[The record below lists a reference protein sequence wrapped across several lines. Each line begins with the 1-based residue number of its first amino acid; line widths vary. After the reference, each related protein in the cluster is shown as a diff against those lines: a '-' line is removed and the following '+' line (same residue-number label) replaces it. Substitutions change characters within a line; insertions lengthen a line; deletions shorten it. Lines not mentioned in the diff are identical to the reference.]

1 MHSKRW
7 QIAIIFPCLF
17 SALLYSEGFQKQS
30 DGVLFELTKQ
40 KPTDPQWL
48 KIQVCTENIFR
59 VIAAPEK
66 SFSNRTSLMVE
77 KTTWDQIPFT
87 VKERGD
93 WIEIATTQ
101 TKVRVDSK
109 TGMIAFYDQHNNIL
123 LQEKSGGGKVIT
135 AAEVGGEQTYHI
147 QSLFESPHDEAFY
160 GLGGHQNSIMNYKG
174 HDVDLWQRNMVE
186 VVPFLV
192 SNKNY
197 GILWD
202 NNSHTKFGDTREF
215 ESLSTLILRSKDG
228 SEAGLTAEYFK
239 DTALTTLVTSRTESR
254 IEHEFTDVNDEFPS
268 GFPQN
273 VAAVRWSGTIESKE
287 LGVHKFRL
295 YCSGY
300 TKLWLDGKL
309 VVDSW
314 RQNWNP
320 WIHLPRLEMK
330 TGKKYE
336 IKVEWIHSGGYIGL
350 KCLTPEQ
357 GDILNTI
364 SLYSEVAD
372 QIDYYFVHG
381 NNLDQVIHGYRVIT
395 GKAPMMPKW
404 AMGFWQSREHYNSQ
418 DDILSTVKEFRQRQI
433 PLDNIVQDWF
443 YWKENSWGSHEFD
456 FTRYHDPKGMIQTL
470 HNDLHS
476 QIMISVWPKFYV
488 GLKNYDLF
496 NEKGWL
502 YKRNVEQGQKDWVG
516 PGYVST
522 FYDSYNADARKLFW
536 KLMNEKL
543 FSIGINGWW
552 LDCTEPDICSNLSR
566 TETILRQSPTALGS
580 GYRYLNAFSLMNA
593 KGVYEGQRSTSENQ
607 RVYILTRSAFAGQQ
621 RYSATTWSGDIA
633 SRWYDLK
640 AQISSGMNFTL
651 SGIPYWSMDIGG
663 FSVEPRYEKPT
674 DADLDEWRE
683 LNTRWFQF
691 GTFVPIFRV
700 HGQYP
705 LREVYNIAPDNHPAY
720 QSIVAY
726 DKLRYRLMP
735 YIYSLTGMVTH
746 QDYTIM
752 RGLVMDFGYDKKVLD
767 INDQFMFGPA
777 FLVNPVTEYK
787 ARTRSLYLPAG
798 SEWYDLRNG
807 NYLKG
812 GRTVEANAPYTDIPV
827 YVKAGSIIPCG
838 PEIQY
843 TTEKPA
849 DPIRLFV
856 YTGNDGSFTLYE
868 DENINYNY
876 EKDKFSMIPLSYNEK
891 EHTLNIGKRHGE
903 YPGMLG
909 TRTFEI
915 KWISRNK
922 PSGLDFQSKPD
933 AIVLYDGNIQTV
945 EMKER

>member
-1 MHSKRW
+1 MNIKRW
-7 QIAIIFPCLF
+7 QIAIIIPWLF
-17 SALLYSEGFQKQS
+17 SGILHSESFQKQS

-40 KPTDPQWL
+40 KPTDPQYL
-48 KIQVCTENIFR
+48 KIQVCNENIFH
-59 VIAAPEK
+59 VIATPEK
-66 SFSNRTSLMVE
+66 LFSSRSSLMVDR
-77 KTTWDQIPFT
+77 TTWDPVPFT
-87 VKERGD
+87 VREQGD

-101 TKVRVDSK
+101 TKVRVNYK
-109 TGMIAFYDQHNNIL
+109 TGVIAFYDQHNNIL
-123 LQEKSGGGKVIT
+123 LQEKAGLGKLIT
-135 AAEVGGEQTYHI
+135 ATKVGGEQTYHI
-147 QSLFESPHDEAFY
+147 QNIFESPQDEAFY

-174 HDVDLWQRNMVE
+174 HDVDLWQHNMVE

-202 NNSHTKFGDTREF
+202 NNSHTKFGDIREF
-215 ESLSTLILRSKDG
+215 ESLSALMLRSKDG
-228 SEAGLTAEYFK
+228 SEVGLTAEYFK
-239 DTALTTLVTSRTESR
+239 DTAFTNLLTSRTEPR
-254 IEHEFTDVNDEFPS
+254 IDHEFTDVNDEFPS
-268 GFPQN
+268 GFQQN
-273 VAAVRWSGTIESKE
+273 VAAIRWSGTIESKDS
-287 LGVHKFRL
+287 GIHKFRL

-320 WIHLPRLEMK
+320 WIHLPHLEMK
-330 TGKKYE
+330 AGKKYQL
-336 IKVEWIHSGGYIGL
+336 KVEWIHSGGYIGL
-350 KCLTPEQ
+350 KCLTPEKSEMQ
-357 GDILNTI
+357 NTM

-381 NNLDQVIHGYRVIT
+381 DNLDQVIHGYRIIT
-395 GKAPMMPKW
+395 GKTPMMPKW

-418 DDILSTVKEFRQRQI
+418 DDILLTVKEFRKRQI

-443 YWKENSWGSHEFD
+443 YWKEDSWGSHEFD
-456 FTRYHDPKGMIQTL
+456 SKRYHDPKGMIQTL

-488 GLKNYDLF
+488 GLRNYDLF
-496 NEKGWL
+496 NEKSWL

-522 FYDSYNADARKLFW
+522 FYDSYNTDARKLFW

-543 FSIGINGWW
+543 FSIGIDGWW

-580 GYRYLNAFSLMNA
+580 GYRYLNAYSLMNA
-593 KGVYEGQRSTSENQ
+593 KGVYEGQRSTNDNQ

-621 RYSATTWSGDIA
+621 RYAATTWSGDIA

-640 AQISSGMNFTL
+640 AQISSGMNFSL

-674 DADLDEWRE
+674 EADLDEWRE

-700 HGQYP
+700 HGQFP

-735 YIYSLTGMVTH
+735 YIYSLTSMVTH

-752 RGLVMDFGYDKKVLD
+752 RGLVIDFGNDKNVLD

-787 ARTRSLYLPAG
+787 ARTRLLYLPAG
-798 SEWYDLRNG
+798 SGWYELQNG
-807 NYLKG
+807 TYFKG
-812 GRTVEANAPYTDIPV
+812 GQTIEASSPYTDIPV

-856 YTGNDGSFTLYE
+856 YTGMDGSFTLYE
-868 DENINYNY
+868 DENVNYNY
-876 EKDKFSMIPLSYNEK
+876 ERGKFSTIPLSYNEK
-891 EHTLNIGKRHGE
+891 EHTLTIGKRYGE

-915 KWISRNK
+915 KWIGNSN

-933 AIVLYDGNIQTV
+933 AIVIYDGNKQSV
-945 EMKER
+945 GMK

>member
-1 MHSKRW
+1 MDFK
-7 QIAIIFPCLF
+7 QIFNVILLTCLF
-17 SALLYSEGFQKQS
+17 SNILHSESFQKQS
-30 DGVLFELTKQ
+30 DGVLFELIKH

-59 VIAAPEK
+59 VLAAPEK
-66 SFSNRTSLMVE
+66 SFSDRPSLMVE
-77 KTTWDQIPFT
+77 KTTWDQISFT
-87 VKERGD
+87 VKRLGNR
-93 WIEIATTQ
+93 IEIATSQ
-101 TKVRVDSK
+101 AKVCVDSK
-109 TGMIAFYDQHNNIL
+109 TGMIAFYDKNNRML
-123 LQEKSGGGKVIT
+123 LREKSSAGKVIT
-135 AAEVGGEQTYHI
+135 AAEVGGERTYHI
-147 QSLFESPHDEAFY
+147 QSVFESPHNEAFY
-160 GLGGHQNSIMNYKG
+160 GLGGHQNAVMNYKDY
-174 HDVDLWQRNMVE
+174 DVDLWQHNMVE

-202 NNSHTKFGDTREF
+202 NNSHTKYGDTREF
-215 ESLSTLILRSKDG
+215 ESLSALTLHSRDG
-228 SEAGLTAEYFK
+228 SEIGLTAEYFK
-239 DTALTTLVTSRTESR
+239 DTAFTTLFTSRTEHR
-254 IEHEFTDVNDEFPS
+254 IEHEFIDINDEFPS
-268 GFPQN
+268 GFQQN
-273 VAAVRWSGTIESKE
+273 VSAVRWSGTFESKE
-287 LGVHKFRL
+287 SGIHKFRL

-330 TGKKYE
+330 AGRKYQ
-336 IKVEWIHSGGYIGL
+336 IKIEWIHSGGYIGL
-350 KCLTPEQ
+350 KYLTPEK
-357 GDILNTI
+357 DAMRNTM

-372 QIDYYFVHG
+372 QIDYYFIHG

-418 DDILSTVKEFRQRQI
+418 DDILSTLKEFRKRQI

-443 YWKENSWGSHEFD
+443 YWKEDSWGSHEFD
-456 FTRYHDPKGMIQTL
+456 STRYHDPKGMIQTL
-470 HNDLHS
+470 HNDLHT
-476 QIMISVWPKFYV
+476 QIMISVWPKFYA

-502 YKRNVEQGQKDWVG
+502 YKRNVEKGQKDWVG

-536 KLMNEKL
+536 KLMDEKL
-543 FSIGINGWW
+543 FSLGIDGWW
-552 LDCTEPDICSNLSR
+552 LDCSEPDICSNLSR
-566 TETILRQSPTALGS
+566 TETILRQNPTALGS
-580 GYRYLNAFSLMNA
+580 GYRYLNAFSLMHA
-593 KGVYEGQRSTSENQ
+593 KGVYEGQRNASDNQ

-640 AQISSGMNFTL
+640 AQISSGMNFSL

-663 FSVEPRYEKPT
+663 FAVESRYEHPSA
-674 DADLDEWRE
+674 ADLDEWRE
-683 LNTRWFQF
+683 LNTRWIQF
-691 GTFVPIFRV
+691 GMFVPIFRV
-700 HGQYP
+700 HGQFP

-735 YIYSLTGMVTH
+735 YIYSLAGMVTH
-746 QDYTIM
+746 KDYTIM
-752 RGLVMDFGYDKKVLD
+752 RGLVMDFENDKNVLD

-777 FLVNPVTEYK
+777 FLINPVSEYK
-787 ARTRSLYLPAG
+787 SRSRAVYLPSG
-798 SEWYDLRNG
+798 RGWYDLRNG
-807 NYLKG
+807 KYFKG
-812 GRTVEANAPYTDIPV
+812 GQTIEADAPYTDIPI
-827 YVKAGSIIPCG
+827 YVKTGSIIPCG

-843 TTEKPA
+843 TTETQA

-856 YTGNDGSFTLYE
+856 YTGNDGSFMLYE
-868 DENINYNY
+868 DENVNYNY
-876 EKDKFSMIPLSYNEK
+876 EKGNSSTIPLSYNEK
-891 EHTLNIGKRHGE
+891 GHTLTVGKRQGKF
-903 YPGMLG
+903 PGMLE

-915 KWISRNK
+915 NWISSNK
-922 PSGLDFQSKPD
+922 PAGLDFQSKPD
-933 AIVLYDGNIQTV
+933 TIILFNGNEQSV
-945 EMKER
+945 RMK

>member
-1 MHSKRW
+1 MNIKYW
-7 QIAIIFPCLF
+7 TVTIFFTFMLSSILF
-17 SALLYSEGFQKQS
+17 SESFYKQP
-30 DGVLFELTKQ
+30 DGVLFEFTKQ
-40 KPTDPQWL
+40 KPTDPKWL

-59 VIAAPEK
+59 ITAAPDK
-66 SFSNRTSLMVE
+66 SFSNRPSLMIDRS
-77 KTTWDQIPFT
+77 TWDQVPFAIKKHGT
-87 VKERGD
+87 
-93 WIEIATTQ
+93 WIEIITDQIKA
-101 TKVRVDSK
+101 RVNSK
-109 TGMIAFYDQHNNIL
+109 TGKITFYDKNDNIL
-123 LQEKSGGGKVIT
+123 LQEKSGSGKLIT
-135 AAEVGGEQTYHI
+135 ATEAGGEQTYHI
-147 QSLFESPHDEAFY
+147 QSIFESRQDEAFY
-160 GLGGHQNSIMNYKG
+160 GLGGHQNAVMNYKDK
-174 HDVDLWQRNMVE
+174 DVDLWQHNMVE

-202 NNSHTKFGDTREF
+202 NNSHTKFGDIREF
-215 ESLSTLILRSKDG
+215 ESLSTLALFNKDG
-228 SEAGLTAEYFK
+228 SEIGLTAEYFK
-239 DTALTTLVTSRTESR
+239 DTAFTALVASRIEPR
-254 IEHEFTDVNDEFPS
+254 IEHEFIDVNDEFPS
-268 GFPQN
+268 GFQQN
-273 VAAVRWSGTIESKE
+273 ITAIRWSGTIESKKS
-287 LGVHKFRL
+287 GIHKFRL

-330 TGKKYE
+330 AGKKYQ
-336 IKVEWIHSGGYIGL
+336 IKIEWIHSGGYIGL
-350 KCLTPEQ
+350 KCLTPEKVGLQ
-357 GDILNTI
+357 NTM

-381 NNLDQVIHGYRVIT
+381 SNLDQVIHGYRIIT

-418 DDILSTVKEFRQRQI
+418 DDILSTVREFRKRRI
-433 PLDNIVQDWF
+433 PIDNIVQDWF
-443 YWKENSWGSHEFD
+443 YWKEDSWGSHEFD
-456 FTRYHDPKGMIQTL
+456 SIRYPNPKGMIQTL
-470 HNDLHS
+470 HNDLHA
-476 QIMISVWPKFYV
+476 QIMISVWPKFYI

-502 YKRNVEQGQKDWVG
+502 YKRNVEKNQKDWVG

-522 FYDSYNADARKLFW
+522 FYDSYNTDARKLFW
-536 KLMNEKL
+536 KLINEKL

-580 GYRYLNAFSLMNA
+580 GYRYLNAYSLMNA
-593 KGVYEGQRSTSENQ
+593 KGVYEGQRSANDNQ

-640 AQISSGMNFTL
+640 AQISSGMNFSL

-674 DADLDEWRE
+674 EADLDEWRE

-700 HGQYP
+700 HGQFP
-705 LREVYNIAPDNHPAY
+705 LREVYNIAPDSHPAY

-726 DKLRYRLMP
+726 NKLRYRLMP
-735 YIYSLTGMVTH
+735 YIYSLAGMVTH

-752 RGLVMDFGYDKKVLD
+752 RGLVMDFGNDKRVFD

-777 FLVNPVTEYK
+777 FLINPVTEFK
-787 ARTRSLYLPAG
+787 ARTRHVYLPAG
-798 SEWYDLRNG
+798 IGWYDLRNG
-807 NYLKG
+807 KYLKG
-812 GRTVEANAPYTDIPV
+812 GQTVEADAPYTDIPV
-827 YVKAGSIIPCG
+827 YIKAGSIIPCG

-843 TTEKPA
+843 TSERQA

-856 YTGNDGSFTLYE
+856 YTGSDGSFMLYE
-868 DENINYNY
+868 DENTNY
-876 EKDKFSMIPLSYNEK
+876 EYEKGRFSTILLSYDEK
-891 EHTLNIGKRHGE
+891 EHTLYIGKRHGE
-903 YPGMLG
+903 YPGMLE

-915 KWISRNK
+915 KWIGSNK
-922 PSGLDFQSKPD
+922 PAGLDFQSKPD
-933 AIVLYDGNIQTV
+933 TIVLYDGNEQSLR
-945 EMKER
+945 MK

>member
-1 MHSKRW
+1 MT
-7 QIAIIFPCLF
+7 IFFLYVC
-17 SALLYSEGFQKQS
+17 SALLYSQSFKKQS

-40 KPTDPQWL
+40 KLTDPQWL
-48 KIQVCTENIFR
+48 KIQICTENIFR

-66 SFSNRTSLMVE
+66 SFSNRPSLMVE

-101 TKVRVDSK
+101 TKVRVNSK
-109 TGMIAFYDQHNNIL
+109 NGRIAFYDQHNNIL
-123 LQEKSGGGKVIT
+123 LQEKAGAGKVLT
-135 AAEVGGEQTYHI
+135 AAGVGGEQTYHI
-147 QSLFESPHDEAFY
+147 QSHFESPQDEAFY
-160 GLGGHQNSIMNYKG
+160 GLGGHQNAIMNYKG
-174 HDVDLWQRNMVE
+174 ADVDLWQRNMVE

-202 NNSHTKFGDTREF
+202 NNSHTKFGDIREF
-215 ESLSTLILRSKDG
+215 ESLSSLMLRSKEG
-228 SEAGLTAEYFK
+228 SEVGLTAEYFK
-239 DTALTTLVTSRTESR
+239 DSAFTSLVTSRTEPR
-254 IEHEFTDVNDEFPS
+254 IEHEFTDVKDEFPS
-268 GFPQN
+268 CFPQN
-273 VAAVRWSGTIESKE
+273 VNAIRWSGTIESKE
-287 LGVHKFRL
+287 SGVHKFRL

-330 TGKKYE
+330 AGRKYQ

-350 KCLTPEQ
+350 KCLTPEK
-357 GDILNTI
+357 GDPQKTM

-418 DDILSTVKEFRQRQI
+418 DDILSTVKEFRKRQI

-443 YWKENSWGSHEFD
+443 YWKEDSWGSHEFD
-456 FTRYHDPKGMIQTL
+456 LARYQDPKGMMQTL
-470 HNDLHS
+470 HNDLHA

-496 NEKGWL
+496 NDKGWL
-502 YKRNVEQGQKDWVG
+502 YKRNVERGQKDWVG

-543 FSIGINGWW
+543 FSIGIDGWW

-752 RGLVMDFGYDKKVLD
+752 RGLVMDFGNDKKVLA

-798 SEWYDLRNG
+798 SGWYDLRNG

-812 GRTVEANAPYTDIPV
+812 GQTVEANAPYTDIPV
-827 YVKAGSIIPCG
+827 YVKAGSIIPWG

-843 TTEKPA
+843 TTEKQA
-849 DPIRLFV
+849 DPIRLFI
-856 YTGNDGSFTLYE
+856 YTGSDGSFTLYE
-868 DENINYNY
+868 DENVNYNY
-876 EKDKFSMIPLSYNEK
+876 EKEKFSMIPLSYNEK
-891 EHTLNIGKRHGE
+891 EHTLNIGNRFGE

-915 KWISRNK
+915 KWISNNR

-933 AIVLYDGNIQTV
+933 AIIKYDGSQQSIK
-945 EMKER
+945 MK

>member
-1 MHSKRW
+1 M
-7 QIAIIFPCLF
+7 AIIFPY
-17 SALLYSEGFQKQS
+17 LLSGFLHSESFQKQS

-48 KIQVCTENIFR
+48 KIQVCTGTIFR

-66 SFSNRTSLMVE
+66 SFSSRPSLMAE
-77 KTTWDQIPFT
+77 RTNWDQVPFT
-87 VKERGD
+87 VKELGD
-93 WIEIATTQ
+93 WIEIATVQ
-101 TKVRVDSK
+101 TKVRVQSK
-109 TGMIAFYDQHNNIL
+109 TGAIAFYDQNNKIL
-123 LQEKSGGGKVIT
+123 LQEISGAGKLIT

-147 QSLFESPHDEAFY
+147 QSIFESPQDEAFY

-174 HDVDLWQRNMVE
+174 NDVDLWQHNMVE
-186 VVPFLV
+186 SVPFLV

-202 NNSHTKFGDTREF
+202 NNSHTKFGDIREF
-215 ESLSTLILRSKDG
+215 KSLSTLTLRSKDG

-239 DTALTTLVTSRTESR
+239 DTTLNTLITSRTEPR
-254 IEHEFTDVNDEFPS
+254 IEHEFIDVNDDFPS
-268 GFPQN
+268 DFQKN
-273 VAAVRWSGTIESKE
+273 VTAIRWSGTLESKE
-287 LGVHKFRL
+287 SGIHKFKL
-295 YCSGY
+295 YCNGY

-320 WIHLPRLEMK
+320 WIHLPRLAMVA
-330 TGKKYE
+330 GKKYQ
-336 IKVEWIHSGGYIGL
+336 IKVEWIHSDGYIGL
-350 KCLTPEQ
+350 KCLTPEKNDVQ
-357 GDILNTI
+357 NTM

-381 NNLDQVIHGYRVIT
+381 DNLDQVIHGYRVIT

-418 DDILSTVKEFRQRQI
+418 NDILSTVEEFRKRHI

-443 YWKENSWGSHEFD
+443 YWKEDSWGSHEFD
-456 FTRYHDPKGMIQTL
+456 STRYHDPKGMIQIL
-470 HNDLHS
+470 HNDLHA

-488 GLKNYDLF
+488 GLNNYELF
-496 NEKGWL
+496 NEKNWL
-502 YKRNVEQGQKDWVG
+502 YKRNVERGQKDWVG

-522 FYDSYNADARKLFW
+522 FYDPYNADARKLFW

-543 FSIGINGWW
+543 FSIGIDGWW
-552 LDCTEPDICSNLSR
+552 LDCSEPDICSNLSR
-566 TETILRQSPTALGS
+566 NETILRQSPTAFGS

-593 KGVYEGQRSTSENQ
+593 KAVYEGQRLTNPNQ

-640 AQISSGMNFTL
+640 AQISSGMNFCL

-663 FSVEPRYEKPT
+663 FSVELRYEHPSA
-674 DADLDEWRE
+674 ADLDEWRE
-683 LNTRWFQF
+683 LNTRWVQF

-700 HGQYP
+700 HGQFP
-705 LREVYNIAPDNHPAY
+705 LREVYNLAPDNHPAY

-735 YIYSLTGMVTH
+735 YIYSLTAMVTH

-752 RGLVMDFGYDKKVLD
+752 RGLVMDFENDKKVLD

-777 FLVNPVTEYK
+777 FLVSPVSVYK
-787 ARTRSLYLPAG
+787 SRSRAVYLP
-798 SEWYDLRNG
+798 SG
-807 NYLKG
+807 NYWYEFKTGKSFAG
-812 GRTVEANAPYTDIPV
+812 GQTIQAEAPYSEIPLFI
-827 YVKAGSIIPCG
+827 KAGSIIPCG

-849 DPIRLFV
+849 DPIQLFV
-856 YTGNDGSFTLYE
+856 YTGSDGSFTLYE
-868 DENINYNY
+868 DESTNYNY
-876 EKDKFSMIPLSYNEK
+876 EKGKFSTIPLSYDEK
-891 EHTLNIGKRHGE
+891 EHTLNIGKRQGE
-903 YPGMLG
+903 YPGMLE

-915 KWISRNK
+915 KWITRNK
-922 PSGLDFQSKPD
+922 PSGLDFQTKPD
-933 AIVLYDGNIQTV
+933 AIILYNGNEQSIHM
-945 EMKER
+945 E